1 MTRDE
6 LEKDMGR
13 YVIIDGKIAPN
24 PDLAREIERLAKI
37 DSREVYANEEMFCD
51 SDEWLE
57 RREYEWV
64 VSIVTENKSG
74 NRRKDK

>member
-13 YVIIDGKIAPN
+13 YCIIDGKIAPN
-24 PDLAREIERLAKI
+24 PDIERLAKI
-37 DSREVYANEEMFCD
+37 DSREVYPNEDEFTD
-51 SDEWLE
+51 SDSWLA

-64 VSIVTENKSG
+64 VGIVNTGTENKGGS
-74 NRRKDK
+74 RRKDK

>member
-57 RREYEWV
+57 RRSYEWV
-64 VSIVTENKSG
+64 RDLMENETP
-74 NRRKDK
+74 NRRKEK